1 MSSISPCSFAKRK
14 NNSYKNRNSLNH
26 HFPLNLMKVLKMNVC
41 RVIPTR
47 LSLDSLIDL
56 DIEQEMIESE
66 LPRQTVDKISRRER
80 LAATRYNSVS
90 KAETALDS
98 VKEKLSALADESP
111 SFDHTDLI
119 KQIDGAILF
128 YQNAMFHC
136 CDDNGSSG
144 RP

>member
-1 MSSISPCSFAKRK
+1 
-14 NNSYKNRNSLNH
+14 
-26 HFPLNLMKVLKMNVC
+26 MNDC
-41 RVIPTR
+41 RIIPTR
-47 LSLDSLIDL
+47 LSIDSLIDM
-56 DIEQEMIESE
+56 DIEYEARESAPQ
-66 LPRQTVDKISRRER
+66 LPSVDKSSRRER
-80 LAATRYNSVS
+80 LVATRYSSVS

-98 VKEKLSALADESP
+98 VKEKLAALAAENP
-111 SFDHTDLI
+111 NFDHTEMI